1 MTAFRPEEDSV
12 GELVRL
18 EVSDGV
24 ATIRLDRPPMNAIN
38 EDLTADL
45 LDAAQEATRRDDVG
59 AVVLYGGEKVFAAG
73 ADVKMMTGMG
83 PAEVRPM
90 IMRLQ
95 EVFNAVEDIPKV
107 TIAAVTGYALGGG
120 CELAMCA
127 DLRFAAPDA
136 KLGQPE
142 ILLGIIPGAGGT
154 QRMPRLIGPSRAKDL
169 IFSGRQVDAEEAVRI
184 GLVDRVADD
193 PYAEAVEVAAGY
205 AAGPRAALRAA
216 KVAITWGGRV
226 DLRTG
231 VAIEREAFCDLFTTE
246 DQAEG
251 MTAFVEKR
259 KAGFTGR

>member
-1 MTAFRPEEDSV
+1 V

-18 EVSDGV
+18 EVEDGV
-24 ATIRLDRPPMNAIN
+24 GTIRLDRPPMNAIDQ
-38 EDLTADL
+38 DLTSDL
-45 LDAAQEATRRDDVG
+45 LAAAQEITRREDVG

-73 ADVKMMTGMG
+73 ADVKMMAGMG
-83 PAEVRPM
+83 PAQVRPM
-90 IMRLQ
+90 IMGLQ

-120 CELAMCA
+120 CELAMTA

-154 QRMPRLIGPSRAKDL
+154 QRLPRLVGPARAKDL
-169 IFSGRQVDAEEAVRI
+169 IFSGRQVGAEEAHLI
-184 GLVDRVADD
+184 GLVDRIAED
-193 PYAEAVEVAAGY
+193 PYREAVEAARGY
-205 AAGPRAALRAA
+205 ARGPRAALRAA
-216 KVAITWGGRV
+216 KVAVNWGGRV

-246 DQAEG
+246 DQKEG
-251 MTAFVEKR
+251 MAAFVEKR
-259 KAGFTGR
+259 TAGFTGR

>member
-1 MTAFRPEEDSV
+1 V

-18 EVSDGV
+18 AVEDGV
-24 ATIRLDRPPMNAIN
+24 GTIRLDRPPMNAIN
-38 EDLTADL
+38 QDLTAAL
-45 LDAAQEATRRDDVG
+45 LDAARDAGARDDVG

-73 ADVKMMTGMG
+73 ADVKMMADMG
-83 PAEVRPM
+83 PNEVRPM
-90 IMRLQ
+90 IMGLQ

-127 DLRFAAPDA
+127 DLRFAARDA

-154 QRMPRLIGPSRAKDL
+154 QRMPRLIGPAQAKDL
-169 IFSGRQVDAEEAVRI
+169 IFSGRQVDADEALRI

-193 PYAEAVEVAAGY
+193 PYAEAVEMARGY
-205 AAGPRAALRAA
+205 AGGPRAALRAA
-216 KVAITWGGRV
+216 KVSINWGGRV

-246 DQAEG
+246 DQKEG
-251 MTAFVEKR
+251 MAAFVEKR
-259 KAGFTGR
+259 KAAFTGR

>member
-1 MTAFRPEEDSV
+1 V

-18 EVSDGV
+18 EVEDGV
-24 ATIRLDRPPMNAIN
+24 GTIRLDRPPMNAIDQ
-38 EDLTADL
+38 DLTSDL
-45 LDAAQEATRRDDVG
+45 LAVAQEVTRREDVG

-73 ADVKMMTGMG
+73 ADVKMMADMG

-90 IMRLQ
+90 IMGLQ
-95 EVFNAVEDIPKV
+95 EVFNSVEDIPKV

-120 CELAMCA
+120 CELAMTA

-154 QRMPRLIGPSRAKDL
+154 QRLPRLVGPARAKDL
-169 IFSGRQVDAEEAVRI
+169 IFSGRQVGADEAHRI
-184 GLVDRVADD
+184 GLVDRIAED
-193 PYAEAVEVAAGY
+193 PYREAVEAARGY
-205 AAGPRAALRAA
+205 ARGPRAALRAA
-216 KVAITWGGRV
+216 KVSVNWGGRV

-246 DQAEG
+246 DQKEG
-251 MTAFVEKR
+251 MAAFVEKR
-259 KAGFTGR
+259 TAGFTGR

>member
-1 MTAFRPEEDSV
+1 M

-18 EVSDGV
+18 EVEDGV
-24 ATIRLDRPPMNAIN
+24 GTIRLDRPPMNAIDQ
-38 EDLTADL
+38 DLTGDL
-45 LDAAQEATRRDDVG
+45 LAVAQEVTRRDDVG

-73 ADVKMMTGMG
+73 ADVKMMAGMG

-90 IMRLQ
+90 IMGLQ

-120 CELAMCA
+120 CELAMTA

-154 QRMPRLIGPSRAKDL
+154 QRLPRLVGPARAKDL
-169 IFSGRQVDAEEAVRI
+169 IFSGRQVGADEAHRI
-184 GLVDRVADD
+184 GLVDRIDED
-193 PYAEAVEVAAGY
+193 PYREAVEAARGY
-205 AAGPRAALRAA
+205 ARGPRAALRAA
-216 KVAITWGGRV
+216 KVSVNWGGRV

-246 DQAEG
+246 DQKEG
-251 MTAFVEKR
+251 MAAFVEKR
-259 KAGFTGR
+259 TAGFTGR

>member
-1 MTAFRPEEDSV
+1 V

-18 EVSDGV
+18 EVEDGV
-24 ATIRLDRPPMNAIN
+24 GTIRLDRPPMNAIN
-38 EDLTADL
+38 QDLTADL
-45 LDAAQEATRRDDVG
+45 LDAARDAGARDDVG

-73 ADVKMMTGMG
+73 ADVKMMADMS
-83 PAEVRPM
+83 PNEVRPM
-90 IMRLQ
+90 ITGLQ

-127 DLRFAAPDA
+127 DLRFASTDA

-154 QRMPRLIGPSRAKDL
+154 QRMPRLIGPARAKDL
-169 IFSGRQVDAEEAVRI
+169 IFSGRQVDADEALRI
-184 GLVDRVADD
+184 GLVDRVTED
-193 PYAEAVEVAAGY
+193 PYAEALEVARGY
-205 AAGPRAALRAA
+205 GGGPRVALRAA
-216 KVAITWGGRV
+216 KVSINWGGRV

-246 DQAEG
+246 DQKEG
-251 MTAFVEKR
+251 MAAFVEKR
-259 KAGFTGR
+259 KAAFTGR